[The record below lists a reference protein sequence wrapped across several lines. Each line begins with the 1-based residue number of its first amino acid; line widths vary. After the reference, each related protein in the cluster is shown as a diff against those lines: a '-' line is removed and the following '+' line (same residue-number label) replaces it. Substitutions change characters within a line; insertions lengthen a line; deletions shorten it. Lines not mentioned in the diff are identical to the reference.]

1 MKKYLLVSLLLI
13 AVACSKHDD
22 SRTFCYE
29 CQLDP
34 STSDYSDVGCMTSTE
49 FDNATIKDINGDVVD
64 KVTKCR
70 KK

>member
-1 MKKYLLVSLLLI
+1 MKKRLLVLLFAFALS
-13 AVACSKHDD
+13 CSKHDD
-22 SRTFCYE
+22 SRIFCYE

-49 FDNATIKDINGDVVD
+49 YDNATIKDVNGDEID
-64 KVTKCR
+64 KLTKCR